1 MQKHFLPLIII
12 AFTFTSTLQS
22 ASSQTTT
29 TKPVQTNQ
37 RSLKLLRS
45 FEAQSEITAVDM
57 SRDGK
62 TLVTA
67 SKGDIQVW
75 NLDTGDEKTHSLLD
89 SQYANIK
96 AIAISPDQQTFITG
110 SSGLDITTQSNSS
123 GCTSS
128 AIRLV

>member
-1 MQKHFLPLIII
+1 MKKHFLPLIII
-12 AFTFTSTLQS
+12 AFTFTSSLQS

-29 TKPVQTNQ
+29 RPAANQTNQ
-37 RSLKLLRS
+37 GSLKLLRS
-45 FEAQSEITAVDM
+45 FESHSAITAVDM

-96 AIAISPDQQTFITG
+96 AIVAIAQSK
-110 SSGLDITTQSNSS
+110 SGK
-123 GCTSS
+123 
-128 AIRLV
+128 